1 MLQEDNSFMLADAI
15 KKLLRSRTGHKIFVR
30 KITGKF
36 LYVLNSPLEP
46 SDIQDEMKNVSSIFD
61 TLSLRN

>member
-15 KKLLRSRTGHKIFVR
+15 KKLLRSRTGPKIFVR
-30 KITGKF
+30 KITDKF